1 MTERALARELA
12 KTLESMNG
20 VARAR
25 VHLTLPDDSL
35 LSRDREAPGEALVLM
50 VVKGEGAPSP
60 EWVAG
65 IVGVILSLALEV
77 VPGLA
82 AKWQGL
88 DSTWQRLAWLG
99 GCVVVPL
106 AVLGL
111 GCAGVDVGMGGGE
124 CGVAGVVA
132 ALRVGFAA
140 YFAGQMTYLAVGRG
154 RRK

>member
-1 MTERALARELA
+1 MGRFEKCMVSGVAVVLALAVVVL
-12 KTLESMNG
+12 LLG
-20 VARAR
+20 
-25 VHLTLPDDSL
+25 LTGCSAPV
-35 LSRDREAPGEALVLM
+35 EATAA
-50 VVKGEGAPSP
+50 GEGITG
-60 EWVAG
+60 EWVAA

-82 AKWQGL
+82 ERWQGL

-99 GCVVVPL
+99 GCVGVPL
-106 AVLGL
+106 VVLGL
-111 GCAGVDVGMGGGE
+111 GCVGVEVGVEGFV
-124 CGVAGVVA
+124 CGAAGVVA